1 MRKLGA
7 KLGVASE
14 LSGNGKRERRQRY
27 RCGGCCY
34 YVGGGEQVSVG
45 NRRGRGEVGVRV
57 VQVAGWLTLTHGACW
72 HAWRP
77 RSERGLPT
85 PSVVGTRVE
94 GMWGAEASRLVGWG
108 REWSARPSWAP
119 SSFLFFWIY
128 FSNFIFNWVFENF
141 INIFRGWIKNKSCS
155 KQNCLQLC
163 YKVQLKNPN
172 RFLNYNLKLVL
183 GFE

>member
-1 MRKLGA
+1 MALIKAGEHEPRMRKLGA

-14 LSGNGKRERRQRY
+14 LSGKGKRERRRRY

-45 NRRGRGEVGVRV
+45 NCRGRGEVGVWV

-119 SSFLFFWIY
+119 SSFLFF
-128 FSNFIFNWVFENF
+128 
-141 INIFRGWIKNKSCS
+141 
-155 KQNCLQLC
+155 
-163 YKVQLKNPN
+163 
-172 RFLNYNLKLVL
+172 
-183 GFE
+183 